1 MRQLRLKL
9 AEPKKRGGKR
19 PGAGRP
25 RKDGRRG
32 MPPGMPHLPRPAMA
46 SRFPVGVTW
55 RMEKGVWNLRSQRC
69 FKVIQRAMYA
79 GGQRDDFRLVH
90 FAVLGNHIHLLVEAS
105 DRERLMR
112 GLQGLGIRIAK
123 RLNQRMGR
131 SGRVI
136 SDRYHAHIL
145 KTPTEVRKART
156 YLLKNA
162 YKHYGWRGTDPYAS
176 QRPFT
181 APRTWLMRQVC

>member
-9 AEPKKRGGKR
+9 AEPKKRGGER
-19 PGAGRP
+19 RGAGRP

-46 SRFPVGVTW
+46 ARFPVGVTW

-90 FAVLGNHIHLLVEAS
+90 FAVLGNHIHLIVEAS

-112 GLQGLGIRIAK
+112 GLQGLGIRI
-123 RLNQRMGR
+123 
-131 SGRVI
+131 
-136 SDRYHAHIL
+136 
-145 KTPTEVRKART
+145 E
-156 YLLKNA
+156 
-162 YKHYGWRGTDPYAS
+162 
-176 QRPFT
+176 
-181 APRTWLMRQVC
+181 